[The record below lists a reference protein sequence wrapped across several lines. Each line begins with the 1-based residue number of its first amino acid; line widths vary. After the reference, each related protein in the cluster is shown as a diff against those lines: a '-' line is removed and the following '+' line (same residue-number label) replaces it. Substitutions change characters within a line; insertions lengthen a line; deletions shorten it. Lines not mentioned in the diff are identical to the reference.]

1 MDNQKPD
8 ISPHLSEYYYIL
20 SKHKWII
27 IGSLIIMVTLTM
39 FFTFRMKPVYRATAT
54 LVIDKEQS
62 KSPLTGERMDF
73 ESYVSQSLTFNTHF
87 KLITSRQVLE

>member
-8 ISPHLSEYYYIL
+8 ISPHLAEYYYIL

-39 FFTFRMKPVYRATAT
+39 FFTFQMKPVYRATAT

-62 KSPLTGERMDF
+62 KSPLTGERDG
-73 ESYVSQSLTFNTHF
+73 L
-87 KLITSRQVLE
+87 